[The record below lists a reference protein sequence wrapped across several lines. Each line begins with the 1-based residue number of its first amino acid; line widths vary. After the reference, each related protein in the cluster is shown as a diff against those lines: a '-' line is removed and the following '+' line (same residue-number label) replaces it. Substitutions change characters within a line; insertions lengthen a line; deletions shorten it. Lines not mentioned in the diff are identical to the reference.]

1 MLLNEAR
8 YFTDI
13 TLGDR
18 KSINSSLLS
27 NERLCFIL
35 YVCCFQ
41 KFANTRLSFSQFLT
55 GEDSKQRGDI
65 FFADCRETKNLF
77 KGIARR
83 YRWSIFH
90 GWGFSNCCT
99 VVRESWI
106 ERKIGTTMVKAR
118 YWRKDS
124 SRKDTI
130 AMISSQRSRN
140 DPRTWPYS
148 RKQGCTISFCQHAAR
163 TGFKIESF
171 VVKNTFF
178 RVLFPSRF
186 MKMAPRAKSWKSGR
200 K

>member
-1 MLLNEAR
+1 MFHSLRL
-8 YFTDI
+8 
-13 TLGDR
+13 
-18 KSINSSLLS
+18 LLS
-27 NERLCFIL
+27 KVHQYAFELFPVFNRRRFEATWRYILCRL
-35 YVCCFQ
+35 Q
-41 KFANTRLSFSQFLT
+41 T
-55 GEDSKQRGDI
+55 I
-65 FFADCRETKNLF
+65 FRETKNLF